1 MTLQSLNPEAVAK
14 AGEAI
19 YQEMYRE
26 NYEQNHRGMFVAINV
41 NTKAATLGETAGE
54 ALQKAKEADPQG
66 VFHLIRVG
74 FSGAFQLSR
83 HQSVSQ
89 NRLAN

>member
-1 MTLQSLNPEAVAK
+1 MTLQSLNPEEVART
-14 AGEAI
+14 GEAI
-19 YQEMYRE
+19 YREMYQE

-41 NTKAATLGETAGE
+41 NTKAATLGKSAGE
-54 ALQKAKEADPQG
+54 ALQKAKEADPHG

-83 HQSVSQ
+83 HQSASQ
-89 NRLAN
+89 DRHTK